1 MTVRKLERKDPRT
14 AFTLMEMMIVIA
26 IIVMLA
32 GLGAWSYMRYLE
44 SARESKAKLDITHI
58 GEAVEFYNSDNAD
71 YPENLQILTQPTEG
85 KHAYLEAKDIVDPWG
100 QQYQYEPQ
108 NRSPTTGRPRISS
121 THQGGQP
128 IANW

>member
-1 MTVRKLERKDPRT
+1 
-14 AFTLMEMMIVIA
+14 MEMMIVIA

-44 SARESKAKLDITHI
+44 NARESKAKLDITHI
-58 GEAVEFYNSDNAD
+58 GEAVEIYNSESGD
-71 YPENLQILTQPTEG
+71 YPENLQILTQPSDG
-85 KHAYLEAKDIVDPWG
+85 KHAYLEVKDIVDPWG

-108 NRSPTTGRPRISS
+108 NRNPATGRPRISS
-121 THQGGQP
+121 THQGGTP